1 MKRNGLRIVGVA
13 AALSLVGAACAS
25 DDNDATSTTA
35 TAMTESSTTM
45 DDMDGMDMDAMP
57 MGIDTGASELRSAL
71 TNLLQEH
78 VYLAGIAI
86 STAVADGVDAP
97 STTAAVETLDTNSVA
112 LSEAIA
118 GIYGD
123 EAGEQFLALWRDHIG
138 MFVDYTVATASGDQ
152 AAADEAKASLDAY
165 RTEFAAFID
174 SATDGEL
181 AAETTAENLQMHVN
195 TLVAAIDAV
204 VAGSPEAF
212 GLLQTAAGHMSTTAQ
227 ALSGAIAA
235 QMPDQFDGA
244 VDAPAAELRAGLTA
258 LLQEHVYLA
267 GIAISTAVADG
278 VDAPS
283 TTAAVE
289 TLDTN
294 SVALSEAI
302 AGIYG
307 DEAGEQFL
315 ALWRD
320 HIGMFVDYTVATA
333 SGDQAAADEAKA
345 SLDAYR
351 TEFAAFID
359 SATDGELA
367 AETTAEN
374 LQMHVNTLV
383 AAIDAVVAGSP
394 ETFAELRTAAQHM
407 PSTAQAL
414 SGAIVAQMPDE
425 FAG

>member
-25 DDNDATSTTA
+25 ESDDAASTTTTVA
-35 TAMTESSTTM
+35 SESSTT
-45 DDMDGMDMDAMP
+45 MDGMDMDALP

-86 STAVADGVDAP
+86 STAVGDGLEAP
-97 STTAAVETLDTNSVA
+97 STTAAVETLDANSVA

-123 EAGEQFLALWRDHIG
+123 EAGEQFLALWRDHIT
-138 MFVDYTVATASGDQ
+138 MFVDYTAASAGGDQ
-152 AAADEAKASLDAY
+152 AAADEAKAELDSY
-165 RTEFAAFID
+165 KDEFAAFID

-181 AAETTAENLQMHVN
+181 AAETTSENLQMHID

-212 GLLQTAAGHMSTTAQ
+212 GLLQTAAGHMSTTAA
-227 ALSGAIAA
+227 ALSGAIVT
-235 QMPDQFDGA
+235 QMPDEFDGE

-267 GIAISTAVADG
+267 GIAISTAVGDG
-278 VDAPS
+278 LEAPS

-289 TLDTN
+289 TLDAN

-320 HIGMFVDYTVATA
+320 HITMFVDYTAA
-333 SGDQAAADEAKA
+333 SAGGDQAAADEAKA
-345 SLDAYR
+345 ELDSYKD
-351 TEFAAFID
+351 EFAAFID

-367 AETTAEN
+367 AETTSEN
-374 LQMHVNTLV
+374 LQMHIDTLV
-383 AAIDAVVAGSP
+383 AAIDALVAGSP
-394 ETFAELRTAAQHM
+394 EVFPELRTAAQHM

-414 SGAIVAQMPDE
+414 SGAIVAQMPDQ
-425 FAG
+425 FGS